1 MNLCREQLIRYPI
14 DVSLDFQNIVSTL
27 DMEGNTPSDLSKFAD
42 ETLDY
47 LKTRE
52 KLWKKQAKRSRNRII
67 DFSPDNL
74 AQFYE
79 EDKITLRKNQTEEDT
94 EEKDC

>member
-1 MNLCREQLIRYPI
+1 
-14 DVSLDFQNIVSTL
+14 
-27 DMEGNTPSDLSKFAD
+27 MEGNTLSDLSKFAD

-52 KLWKKQAKRSRNRII
+52 KLWKKQAERSRNRII

>member
-1 MNLCREQLIRYPI
+1 
-14 DVSLDFQNIVSTL
+14 
-27 DMEGNTPSDLSKFAD
+27 MEGNTPSDLSKFAD
-42 ETLDY
+42 ETLEY

>member
-1 MNLCREQLIRYPI
+1 
-14 DVSLDFQNIVSTL
+14 
-27 DMEGNTPSDLSKFAD
+27 MEGNTLSDLSKFAD

-52 KLWKKQAKRSRNRII
+52 KLWKKQAERSGNRII

>member
-1 MNLCREQLIRYPI
+1 
-14 DVSLDFQNIVSTL
+14 
-27 DMEGNTPSDLSKFAD
+27 MEGNTLSDLSKFAD

-52 KLWKKQAKRSRNRII
+52 KLWKKQAERSGNRII

-79 EDKITLRKNQTEEDT
+79 EDKITLRKNKTEEDT

>member
-1 MNLCREQLIRYPI
+1 
-14 DVSLDFQNIVSTL
+14 
-27 DMEGNTPSDLSKFAD
+27 MEGNTPSDLSKFAD

-52 KLWKKQAKRSRNRII
+52 KLWKKQAERSRNRII

-94 EEKDC
+94 EEKNC

>member
-1 MNLCREQLIRYPI
+1 
-14 DVSLDFQNIVSTL
+14 
-27 DMEGNTPSDLSKFAD
+27 MEGNTLSDLSKFAD

-52 KLWKKQAKRSRNRII
+52 KLWKKQAERSRNRII

-79 EDKITLRKNQTEEDT
+79 EDKITLRKNKTEEDT

>member
-1 MNLCREQLIRYPI
+1 MH
-14 DVSLDFQNIVSTL
+14 FQNIVSTL
-27 DMEGNTPSDLSKFAD
+27 DMEGNTSSELSKFAD

-52 KLWKKQAKRSRNRII
+52 KLWKKQAERSRNRII

-79 EDKITLRKNQTEEDT
+79 EDKMTLRKNQTEEDT
-94 EEKDC
+94 EEKDN

>member
-1 MNLCREQLIRYPI
+1 MYPI
-14 DVSLDFQNIVSTL
+14 NVSLDFQNIVSTL
-27 DMEGNTPSDLSKFAD
+27 DMEGNTQSDLSKFAD

-79 EDKITLRKNQTEEDT
+79 EDKITLRKNQTEEDSV
-94 EEKDC
+94 EKDC